1 MLSLDAVGTDAFRL
15 RRRRPLG
22 DGGVGWEPRGVG
34 WEPRGV
40 GWEPRGVGWET
51 GGHRLGDRGRRVRD
65 GGRRRVILAKL
76 ALDVVCERRRRVR

>member
-40 GWEPRGVGWET
+40 GWET

-65 GGRRRVILAKL
+65 RGRRRVILAKL